1 MIVGR
6 TDSGRSLS
14 RLSPI
19 RDKEFQAAIC
29 GVRNAQRSVSPH
41 TAGVQ
46 RIPGRPNPY
55 AQRSRLRRWRLADPG
70 LRRHCAWFGQGSR
83 FRRPAGQRGASF
95 CWRSGA
101 RLTVAPAW
109 LTRRLP
115 RRARAIAAGAALSL
129 AARVSAMVQFTGPG
143 TVAIAAVR
151 RLARPRQRIGCVAP
165 RLGYGRAAPE
175 RRSADSGSP
184 SAMRRCGKTT
194 MTTLRHLCCRR
205 IRGCG

>member
-129 AARVSAMVQFTGPG
+129 AARVSAMVRFTGPG
-143 TVAIAAVR
+143 TAASRRSGGWRAPDSASGVLRRGSGTVARRRSGGALTADRHRPCAA
-151 RLARPRQRIGCVAP
+151 AERQR
-165 RLGYGRAAPE
+165 
-175 RRSADSGSP
+175 
-184 SAMRRCGKTT
+184 
-194 MTTLRHLCCRR
+194 
-205 IRGCG
+205 